1 MELPR
6 LLTPDV
12 LWTGGCIELTV
23 RGEHVH
29 SHFSNYVVR
38 GSRTSVLV
46 DTGHP
51 MHADQIEQAFDGFLG
66 DAAPDYIFTTH
77 LEYPHCGLLP
87 KWLQKYPSAVVI
99 GDVRDYELYYPEHAG
114 RFVQKNPGDF
124 VDLGDRRFVV
134 VPAIWCD
141 LKETLWGF
149 DTKDRILFVA
159 DGFSATHHH
168 IPGHCGLTAS
178 EQPIPDREMM
188 RTINELA
195 LQWTRYTDAS
205 VTFDELDELLGLLQ
219 PRIIAPA
226 HGAVIDQPAVMLP
239 RIKDGMVPAVPVH
252 DGRVA
257 A

>member
-12 LWTGGCIELTV
+12 LWTGGCVELEI
-23 RGEHVH
+23 RGERMH
-29 SHFSNYVVR
+29 SHFGSYVVR
-38 GSRTSVLV
+38 GSRASIMV

-51 MHADQIEQAFDGFLG
+51 MHARQIERALDNFLG
-66 DAAPDYIFTTH
+66 GEQPEFIFPTH

-87 KWLQKYPSAVVI
+87 KWLHKYPGAKVI
-99 GDVRDYELYYPEHAG
+99 GDVRDYELHYPEHAG
-114 RFVQKNPGDF
+114 RFIQKQPGEC
-124 VDLGDRRFVV
+124 VDLGDRNFVV

-149 DTKDRILFVA
+149 DSKDRILFVA

-168 IPGHCGLTAS
+168 LPGHCGLTAG
-178 EQPIPDREMM
+178 EQPIPDPAMM
-188 RTINELA
+188 RIINELA

-205 VTFDELDELLGLLQ
+205 TTFDELDELLTLLQ

-226 HGAVIDQPAVMLP
+226 HGAVIDRPDIMVP
-239 RIKDGMVPAVPVH
+239 RIKEAMCYKAGPQS
-252 DGRVA
+252 GRVA

>member
-12 LWTGGCIELTV
+12 LWTGGCVELDI
-23 RGEHVH
+23 RGERVH
-29 SHFSNYVVR
+29 SHFSNFVVR
-38 GSRTSVLV
+38 GSKRSILV

-51 MHADQIEQAFDGFLG
+51 MHADQIERAYDAFLD
-66 DAAPDYIFTTH
+66 DTQPEYIFTTH

-87 KWLQKYPSAVVI
+87 KWLQKYPAAQVI

-114 RFVQKNPGDF
+114 RFIQKEPGDF
-124 VDLGDRRFVV
+124 VDLGDRKFAI

-168 IPGHCGLTAS
+168 VPGHCGLTAG
-178 EQPIPDREMM
+178 EQPIPEPAMM
-188 RTINELA
+188 RIINELA
-195 LQWTRYTDAS
+195 LQWTRYVDAS
-205 VTFDELDELLGLLQ
+205 ITFDQLDELLALLE

-226 HGAVIDQPAVMLP
+226 HGAIIDHPDVMLP
-239 RIKDGMVPAVPVH
+239 CIKQAMSWAATPEQ
-252 DGRVA
+252 GRVA

>member
-12 LWTGGCIELTV
+12 LWTGGCVELEI
-23 RGEHVH
+23 RGERVH

-38 GSRTSVLV
+38 GSKTSILV

-51 MHADQIEQAFDGFLG
+51 MHADQIERSLDGFLG
-66 DAAPDYIFTTH
+66 DGQPGYIFTTH

-87 KWLQKYPSAVVI
+87 KWLAKYPAAQVV
-99 GDVRDYELYYPEHAG
+99 GDVRDYELYFPEHAG
-114 RFVQKNPGDF
+114 RFLQKNPGDL
-124 VDLGDRRFVV
+124 VDLGDRSFVV

-141 LKETLWGF
+141 LKETLWGY

-168 IPGHCGLTAS
+168 KPGHCGLTAG
-178 EQPIPDREMM
+178 EQPVPDAEMM

-195 LQWTRYTDAS
+195 LQWTRYTDARF
-205 VTFDELDELLGLLQ
+205 TFDQLDTLLSLLE
-219 PRIIAPA
+219 PCIIAPA

-239 RIKDGMVPAVPVH
+239 FIKEGMSRTVCPQH
-252 DGRVA
+252 ERVA